1 MSRPAVR
8 KGADGIWFCRPY
20 LGLDAAGNP
29 IRPYRSFPQAR
40 SEREAQ
46 VLADAWLADLTA
58 DGLVSSAV
66 LADLL
71 DSYVEMRRRN
81 GASPNTIRTWR
92 LFSRYVRR
100 FMRGAVA
107 RDVGVADV
115 VRLEQRLLSPKPGGA
130 GLSRSTVLG
139 VHNFLRGAFNHFAV
153 AGVCESNPVASAPKP
168 RPERSEAASLT
179 EWDYETLAAALEA
192 AVADGPYR
200 EAVAAFAAWLA
211 LSTGMR
217 VGEVCALRREDV
229 HRAGGYLHVGGT
241 VVEQAGRRP
250 WRKRTT
256 KGRKSR
262 NVSMTEGDME
272 EIAAFMRRQSGEL
285 GRLPPT
291 APVVTLDGSW
301 MRPTSL
307 SRAFSRTRRACGLPP
322 GVSFHTLR
330 HTHASWLIACGVDLK
345 TVSER
350 LGHADEATTLRI
362 YAHLLPGRDR
372 AAAEAFA
379 GARDRAAGTANGAAK
394 TARRRAGASG
404 AEREVAAGAGG
415 SPGQPAPDKK

>member
-8 KGADGIWFCRPY
+8 KGADGVWFCRPY

-40 SEREAQ
+40 SGREAQ
-46 VLADAWLADLTA
+46 ALADAWLADLTA

-192 AVADGPYR
+192 AMADGPYR
-200 EAVAAFAAWLA
+200 EAVAAFAAGLA

-229 HRAGGYLHVGGT
+229 HWAGGYLHVGGT
-241 VVEQAGRRP
+241 VVEQSGSRP

-262 NVSMTEGDME
+262 NVSMTEGDMA

-301 MRPTSL
+301 MRPTTL
-307 SRAFSRTRRACGLPP
+307 SRSFARTRRACGLPP

-379 GARDRAAGTANGAAK
+379 GARDRAAGTANGTAK
-394 TARRRAGASG
+394 TARRRAGAAV

-415 SPGQPAPDKK
+415 SPG